1 MGRLPGPN
9 YALEVVLANRYGH
22 RRLAPTVSDRENPVM
37 APETR
42 YATSGEVSIAY
53 QVVGD
58 GPFDIV
64 FVPGFVSNV
73 ELGWNIPSRAALYD
87 RLASFSRLIIFDK
100 RGTGMSDPVVGA
112 PTLETRMDDVRAVMD
127 AVGSSEAAVI
137 GLSEGAPLTMLF
149 AATYPERTSAI
160 VLIGG
165 FARLLWA
172 PDHPWGQTEEE
183 YRQEAELDLQIL
195 GPREE
200 AYRAMRAF
208 MDDEDEVRSFVELYR
223 QSTSPGA
230 MRALHRMNKE
240 IDVRDVV
247 PAIRVPT
254 LIVHGECDH
263 VPVEGARWLAAQI
276 PGARM
281 LELPGARHIPLG
293 EDLERSAAEI
303 KTFLEGVREIGGR
316 DSEPDRVL
324 ATVLFSD
331 IVGSSE
337 LAAELGD
344 RAWRK
349 LLERHHELVRREL
362 VHHRGREVD
371 TAGDGFFASF
381 DGPARGIR
389 CACAIVDHVRS
400 LGVEL
405 RLGLHTG
412 ECEVVDR
419 KVAGIAVHI
428 GARVASSAEAGEVLV
443 SSTVKD
449 LVAGSGI
456 RFEDRGVRELKGIAG
471 AWQLYA
477 VDRSSAA

>member
-1 MGRLPGPN
+1 
-9 YALEVVLANRYGH
+9 
-22 RRLAPTVSDRENPVM
+22 M
-37 APETR
+37 ARDTC

-53 QVVGD
+53 QVVGR

-73 ELGWNIPSRAALYD
+73 ELGWNIPSRAALYE

-172 PDHPWGQTEEE
+172 PDHTWGQTEEE
-183 YRQEAELDLQIL
+183 YRHEAELDLQML
-195 GPREE
+195 GPREQ

-208 MDDEDEVRSFVELYR
+208 MEDEDEVRSFVELYR

-240 IDVRDVV
+240 IDVRGVV
-247 PAIRVPT
+247 PAIQVPT
-254 LIVHGECDH
+254 LIVHGERDH
-263 VPVEGARWLAAQI
+263 VPVEGARWLATQI
-276 PGARM
+276 PGARL

-293 EDLERSAAEI
+293 PDLERSAAEI
-303 KTFLEGVREIGGR
+303 KTFLEGVRETGGR

-331 IVGSSE
+331 IIGSSE
-337 LAAELGD
+337 RAAELGD
-344 RAWRK
+344 RAWRN

-362 VHHRGREVD
+362 VRHRGREVD

-389 CACAIVDHVRS
+389 CACAIVDRVSS

-412 ECEVVDR
+412 ECEVVDG
-419 KVAGIAVHI
+419 KVAGIAVHT
-428 GARVASSAEAGEVLV
+428 GARVASSAEPGEVLV
-443 SSTVKD
+443 SRTVKD

-456 RFEDRGVRELKGIAG
+456 RFEDRGFRELKGIPG
-471 AWQLYA
+471 SWQLYA
-477 VDRSSAA
+477 VDRSSVA